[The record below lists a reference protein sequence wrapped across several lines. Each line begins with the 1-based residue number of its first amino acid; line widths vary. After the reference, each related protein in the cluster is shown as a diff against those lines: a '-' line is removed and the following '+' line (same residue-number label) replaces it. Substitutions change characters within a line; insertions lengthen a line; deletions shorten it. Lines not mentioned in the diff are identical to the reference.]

1 MKSFR
6 TTIGAIALLLLCS
19 LNSTYISAQED
30 YTSRIPG
37 AYASESTSSY
47 WTLSP
52 SYVNGELRYDTWSQ
66 RGNNDGSGMGM
77 NFMEYWVD
85 KANSTLNTAE
95 IRHQTISNLPTGRY
109 QLQMTVRC
117 YAEDGNQDVQF
128 NTYLYANG
136 VLTPAV
142 ADGTDVEYTR
152 GDYNGQVWGLNN
164 AASVEFEVGDDGV
177 LNFGLNINRQDH
189 QNWVA
194 WKDVKLYLLEAYE
207 TTDPIS
213 EGTPIDPGT
222 YYIRNKATG
231 QFVNAGGQYATQ
243 AVLGAHPMA
252 TKLTNA
258 YDSYFYFDSDFSNN
272 EGNYQWAAYN
282 VDNTIYLEYGCDN
295 YTFSVVSNGDGYYT
309 IQTQDGYY
317 VGYNGSNFRIAT
329 NLPAPT
335 SDNALWEFLTREELI
350 NQLLDGSSTDA
361 TFFITNPRFDHNYN
375 TFGWLGN
382 PATGGDEGSEGNH
395 CAEKWY
401 TNFDVYQTLTDLPN
415 GTYRLTCQGFYRFN
429 NNGNNTNQN
438 SSRAT
443 ANQLYAKLYA
453 GNNESSLQNI
463 TTEISNI
470 AALGLTATGNGMP
483 FSLTQAANAFT
494 AGLYSGN
501 SVDVTVTDHTLQI
514 GVRKSSLPGCDW
526 TVFDNFE
533 LTLLSLGDNSDYN
546 PGGGN
551 DEGQYDDASPDNPI
565 DMTDRIVNPSYT
577 NGSSGWTGS
586 PTVNYECAEK
596 YAATYDVYQTISN
609 LPNGWYKVTAQ
620 GFYRY
625 GSYTLEEHKG
635 YAEGGWGQNS
645 QENDAN
651 NIYAVYTI
659 PYAVITHEQGIQQ
672 TIATMYANNVS
683 VLMPSPLDEPYT
695 NDPGYGN
702 STETKFGWVPNDM
715 ASASWAFNDGKYPME
730 IMVPVTDGTLKIGMK
745 KDFGY
750 KYDWAIWDNFHLYY
764 LGASD
769 LQYAENIGTSES
781 SMNLTVG
788 EQRQVTAN
796 VLPDNTSDK
805 SVKWTSTNTSVAT
818 VDKNGLVKATGT
830 GTARIIAT
838 ALGSEDNSVSQ
849 SITVNVSS
857 ASGSPANLI
866 INEIQ
871 VSNLDMFI
879 DPSFNYGGFVE
890 LYNPSDNGVSLN
902 GLYVSMDASNTKQ
915 FMLNANSGVVP
926 ANGYG
931 LIWFDHNDAFSGN
944 VDDHLDMD
952 GGTIYI
958 SDSNGNILLQQE
970 YPQAVSRTS
979 YARTTDGG
987 DVWKL
992 TAYPTPGATNTGSRE
1007 FISIAQGN
1015 RLAEPQ
1021 TNAESKTFSSPFTL
1035 TTDIPS
1041 GATLYYTLDGTTPT
1055 EENGMVSNNGTFDIS
1070 QTTILRLR
1078 LFKQG
1083 MLPSPVKTL
1092 SFIHRDKDYMLP
1104 VLSLV
1109 ADPVNLY
1116 SDSLGI
1122 FTTGK
1127 NGIAGAGIDFPC
1139 NWNME
1144 WDRPAAF
1151 NYITADNSETYGQEV
1166 NLKRFGGWSRS
1177 WYPYNFKLKAS
1188 SLYENQKYIE
1198 YPFFQNKP
1206 YLRHKVLQ
1214 VRNGGNDLQ
1223 CRIKDVALQQIII
1236 SSGFYLDC
1244 QDYMPVHSF
1253 INGKYQGMLN
1263 LREPSNKHFS
1273 LANYGIDT
1281 DEVDQME
1288 LGGSVNVNAGDI
1300 EAFNRWRNLASSAGN
1315 ENTYNQIKSFVDIDE
1330 FINYMATQIFLG
1342 GDDWPGNNCK
1352 AFKGKDGKF
1361 HIVLFDIDQAL
1372 RFNAYAFTH
1381 ITNNSGCPLVG
1392 IFLNMMNTNESFRKQ
1407 FIDTFSIVGG
1417 SVFEP
1422 ERSIDIINRIAA
1434 EMDPALALEGLST
1447 EPTAGYVRALMTST
1461 RRNTMMNGLKS
1472 WSYANLSSANSL
1484 QVKLSSNINA
1494 ATLQLN
1500 GIDIP
1505 TGKFD
1510 GTMFS
1515 PAVIKASAPE
1525 GYEFEGW
1532 ADESGNVI
1540 STDEELDIS
1549 DMGNLTLTATYS
1561 RMNTAD
1567 ELMEAIA
1574 TPVKVNEVSAG
1585 NTIFANEF
1593 FNKNDW
1599 FELFNNTDSD
1609 IDVAGLYVSNDINN
1623 PLKYQIPGNGII
1635 NTIVPAGG
1643 HIIIWADE
1651 LQGKS
1656 QIHANFKLENI
1667 GRQTV
1672 VITSSEEF
1680 VNNNSGFYDTH
1691 PDLQAFVDG
1700 LTYVAHRGDNTVGR
1714 YPDGGY
1720 DFYLMRKPTI
1730 ERTNTITQADSLIGH
1745 DVRLMD
1751 PDANKFRL
1759 ELTEGW
1765 NWISH
1770 NLYASITPASLTNY
1784 SERILGWRKEAIRD
1798 NVLGMVGSLTTLDA
1812 GNLYKVKM
1820 SQDDTFEY
1828 EGLKCNTGMP
1838 IMLKAGW
1845 NWIGYTVTGAQTIS
1859 AALTNSLQEEGDRI
1873 VGQDG
1878 FAVYENGEWTGT
1890 LSQLETGKGYMYKS
1904 KSAKTLRFHAP
1915 TVQVNFSRRRAKAF
1929 ETKHQA
1935 YQINKYAYPN
1945 VMGMIA
1951 LLESEEN
1958 PVDQTRYTILAY
1970 NGMECVGMSECVDS
1984 LLFITMYGEGGEQIT
1999 FKAIDNI
2006 DGQVYSVK
2014 EQNVFQ
2020 ADIIGE
2026 KAEPRKL
2033 TLVTDED
2040 NATAIADI
2048 QNYNDGEQSGYAAVE
2063 GYYSLGGML
2072 LSRRAATLAPGLY
2085 IMKMTNGKCEKII
2098 IK

>member
-1 MKSFR
+1 MKFISKLFR
-6 TTIGAIALLLLCS
+6 MLCIMTLLCTV
-19 LNSTYISAQED
+19 NPINIFGQED
-30 YTSRIPG
+30 YTPYVPG
-37 AYASESTSSY
+37 AYANESTASY
-47 WTLSP
+47 WTKSP
-52 SYVNGELRYDTWSQ
+52 STATGTLQYDTWSG
-66 RGNNDGSGMGM
+66 RGSRDGTDMVVP
-77 NFMEYWVD
+77 FMEVHADSWSVLG
-85 KANSTLNTAE
+85 TQT
-95 IRHQTISNLPTGRY
+95 IRHQQINNLPSGRY
-109 QLQMTVRC
+109 KIEMRVRC

-243 AVLGAHPMA
+243 AVLGTHPMA

-375 TFGWLGN
+375 TFGWIGD
-382 PATGGDEGSEGNH
+382 PATGGESEGENGNI

-586 PTVNYECAEK
+586 PAVNYECAEK
-596 YAATYDVYQTISN
+596 YATTYDVYQTISN
-609 LPNGWYKVTAQ
+609 LPKGWYKVTAQ

-625 GSYTLEEHKG
+625 GAYSLEEHKG
-635 YAEGGWGQNS
+635 YHEGGWGQDS

-659 PYAVITHEQGIQQ
+659 PYAVITHEHGIQQ
-672 TIATMYANNVS
+672 TIATMYANNMS
-683 VLMPSPLDEPYT
+683 QLMPSPLDETYEE
-695 NDPGYGN
+695 NPGYGN
-702 STETKFGWVPNDM
+702 LTETKFGWAPNDM
-715 ASASWAFNDGKYPME
+715 ASASRAFSEGKYPME
-730 IMVPVTDGTLKIGMK
+730 IIVPVTDGTLKIGMK
-745 KDFGY
+745 KSFGY

-764 LGASD
+764 LGAQD
-769 LQYAENIGTSES
+769 FQYAESVTPSQS
-781 SMNLTVG
+781 SLNLTVN
-788 EQRQVTAN
+788 EKLQLQATVMPENAA
-796 VLPDNTSDK
+796 DK
-805 SVKWTSTNTSVAT
+805 SVRWTSTNTNVVT
-818 VDKNGLVKATGT
+818 VDSKGLVKAVAA
-830 GTARIIAT
+830 GTASIRLI
-838 ALGSEDNSVSQ
+838 ALGSEDNSVYSN
-849 SITVNVSS
+849 ITVNVSTADGDIS
-857 ASGSPANLI
+857 NLI

-879 DPSFNYGGFVE
+879 DPSYNYGGYVE
-890 LYNPSDNGVSLN
+890 LYNPTNQGVSLRN
-902 GLYVSMDASNTKQ
+902 YYVSMDAGNTLQ
-915 FMLNANSGVVP
+915 YRLNTNSGIVP

-931 LIWFDHNDAFSGN
+931 LIWFDHKDAFDGN
-944 VDDHLDMD
+944 VGDHLDMD
-952 GGTIYI
+952 GGTVYI
-958 SDSNGNILLQQE
+958 SDSNGQIILQQE
-970 YPQAVSRTS
+970 YPAAISRTS

-987 DVWKL
+987 EEWKI
-992 TAYPTPGATNTGSRE
+992 TAYPTPGASNTGSRE
-1007 FISIAQGN
+1007 FVSTGQNN
-1015 RLAEPQ
+1015 RLQMPKGSI
-1021 TNAESKTFSSPFTL
+1021 ESKTFDLPVTMNV
-1035 TTDIPS
+1035 TIPA
-1041 GATLYYTLDGTTPT
+1041 GATLYYTLDGSTPT
-1055 EENGMVSNNGTFDIS
+1055 EDNALVSTDGVFDIS
-1070 QTTILRLR
+1070 ETTILRLR
-1078 LFKQG
+1078 LFQQG
-1083 MLPSPVKTL
+1083 LLPSAVKTL
-1092 SFIHRDKDYMLP
+1092 SYIYRDKDYMLP

-1109 ADPVNLY
+1109 GDPTNFY
-1116 SDSLGI
+1116 SDELGI
-1122 FTTGK
+1122 FTTGT
-1127 NGIAGAGIDFPC
+1127 NGVSGSGIDFPC
-1139 NWNME
+1139 NWNRE
-1144 WDRPAAF
+1144 WDRPGAF
-1151 NYITADNSETYGQEV
+1151 NYITADNSESYSQEV
-1166 NLKRFGGWSRS
+1166 NVKRFGGWSRS
-1177 WYPYNFKLKAS
+1177 WYPFNFKLKAS

-1198 YPFFQNKP
+1198 YPFFDNKP
-1206 YLRHKVLQ
+1206 YLKHKVMMM
-1214 VRNGGNDLQ
+1214 RNGGNDLQ
-1223 CRIKDVALQQIII
+1223 CRIKDAALQNIII

-1253 INGKYQGMLN
+1253 VNGQYQGMLN

-1281 DEVDQME
+1281 EDVDQME
-1288 LGGSVNVNAGDI
+1288 LGGGVTVNAGDK
-1300 EAFNRWRNLASSAGN
+1300 EAFDQWTNLSKSAADDAV
-1315 ENTYNQIKSFVDIDE
+1315 YNQIKSIVDVDE
-1330 FINYMATQIFLG
+1330 FINYMATQMFLG

-1352 AFKGKDGKF
+1352 AFKGHDGKF

-1381 ITNNSGCPLVG
+1381 ITNNSSCPLVR
-1392 IFLNMMNTNESFRKQ
+1392 IFLNMLQYNADFRKQ
-1407 FIDTFSIVGG
+1407 FVDSFCIVAG

-1422 ERSIDIINRIAA
+1422 GRSIEIINRIAA
-1434 EMDPALALEGLST
+1434 EMEPAMSLEGLST
-1447 EPTAGYVRALMTST
+1447 EPTAGYMRALMTET
-1461 RRNTMMNGLKS
+1461 RRNTMMTGLKN
-1472 WSYANLSSANSL
+1472 WNYAGLTNAAAHQMKLSANIDL
-1484 QVKLSSNINA
+1484 

-1500 GIDIP
+1500 GLDIP
-1505 TGKFD
+1505 TAKFD

-1525 GYEFEGW
+1525 GYVFQGW
-1532 ADESGNVI
+1532 IDENNNII
-1540 STDEELDIS
+1540 STDEEFDIS
-1549 DMGNLTLTATYS
+1549 SFGDLTLVATYDRLDTS
-1561 RMNTAD
+1561 D
-1567 ELMEAIA
+1567 ELFDAIA
-1574 TPVKVNEVSAG
+1574 TPIKVNEVSAQ
-1585 NTIFANEF
+1585 NTIFVNEF
-1593 FNKNDW
+1593 YERNDW
-1599 FELFNNTDSD
+1599 FELYNTTDAD
-1609 IDVAGLYVSNDINN
+1609 INIAGLYVSNDISN
-1623 PLKYQIPGNGII
+1623 PLKYQIPANDII
-1635 NTIVPAGG
+1635 NTVVPAGG
-1643 HIIIWADE
+1643 HIVVWADE
-1651 LQGKS
+1651 LQAQS

-1667 GRQTV
+1667 DNHIV
-1672 VITSSEEF
+1672 VITSSDEF
-1680 VNNNSGFYDTH
+1680 VANNEAFYNNH

-1700 LTYVAHRGDNTVGR
+1700 LTYVAHRGDHTVGR
-1714 YPDGGY
+1714 YPDGGA
-1720 DFYLMRKPTI
+1720 DFYRMNKPTI
-1730 ERTNTITQADSLIGH
+1730 DRTNTLTTADEKVGT
-1745 DVRLMD
+1745 DVCLMD

-1759 ELTEGW
+1759 DLVQGW
-1765 NWISH
+1765 NWVSH
-1770 NLYASITPASLTNY
+1770 NLNTSLTPASLTNY
-1784 SERILGWRKEAIRD
+1784 SERIVGERKEAVRD
-1798 NVLGMVGSLTTLDA
+1798 NVFGLVGSLTTLDA

-1820 SQDDTFEY
+1820 SRDDVFEY
-1828 EGLKCNTGMP
+1828 EGLKCNSGMP
-1838 IMLKAGW
+1838 ISLRLGW
-1845 NWIGYTVTGAQTIS
+1845 NWIGYTVTGAQSIGD
-1859 AALTNSLQEEGDRI
+1859 ALTGMFVEEGDKI
-1873 VGQDG
+1873 EGQDG
-1878 FAVYENGEWTGT
+1878 FALYHNGTWTGT
-1890 LSQLETGKGYMYKS
+1890 LSQLETGKGYIYKS

-1915 TVQVNFSRRRAKAF
+1915 DVRVNFSKRRAR
-1929 ETKHQA
+1929 ELDSRHQK
-1935 YQINKYAYPN
+1935 YGIDKYAYPN
-1945 VMGMIA
+1945 VMGMVA
-1951 LLESEEN
+1951 ELELDGELA
-1958 PVDQTRYTILAY
+1958 DQERFTLLAY
-1970 NGMECVGMSECVDS
+1970 YGPECRGLGECIDNRI
-1984 LLFITMYGEGGEQIT
+1984 FITIYGEGGEQIH
-1999 FKAIDNI
+1999 FSVIDNL
-2006 DGQVYSVK
+2006 DGKVYSVK
-2014 EQNVFQ
+2014 ETYSFTS
-2020 ADIIGE
+2020 DILGDIQ
-2026 KAEPRKL
+2026 EPRKL
-2033 TLVTDED
+2033 TISLDEEATGIEYISDSDNPGDYITAKVT
-2040 NATAIADI
+2040 
-2048 QNYNDGEQSGYAAVE
+2048 

-2072 LSRRAATLAPGLY
+2072 ISNRAANLRPGLY
-2085 IMKMTNGKCEKII
+2085 IVRYSNGKCEKIFV
-2098 IK
+2098 K